1 MLERAPKV
9 ARPLI
14 LIVDDTTDTREMYA
28 LYLNAMGYAVETA
41 EDGYEAVVKAR
52 TLVPDV
58 IVMDLQMPGVDGW
71 AAIRLELVF
80 TFIASDAIRLRTK
93 LMTSPTM
100 GAKWEQPVRNRDR
113 RQLPPA

>member
-1 MLERAPKV
+1 
-9 ARPLI
+9 
-14 LIVDDTTDTREMYA
+14 MYA
-28 LYLNAMGYAVETA
+28 LYLNATGYAVETA

-100 GAKWEQPVRNRDR
+100 GSKMGAAGAQSRPATAPPPGPNRNW
-113 RQLPPA
+113 

>member
-9 ARPLI
+9 TRPLI

-28 LYLNAMGYAVETA
+28 LYLNAIGYGVETA

-71 AAIRLELVF
+71 AAIRHYR
-80 TFIASDAIRLRTK
+80 AI
-93 LMTSPTM
+93 
-100 GAKWEQPVRNRDR
+100 
-113 RQLPPA
+113 